1 MALTRINSSSV
12 DVDGPCGS
20 LPKAGL
26 GGEAMR
32 ATISTTIAL
41 LLALAF
47 GCPAAPAQVVKS
59 NQHQEAIADNRA
71 AQDKANPNKDEAK
84 GTIPAPPEVMT
95 IEGTE
100 PVAREASPMAVA
112 QKESTPPAPARLY
125 TLNSS
130 AEVGWRFLSTDG
142 NFNQFRSDLNFDRG
156 IRLLSSDFLLRP
168 TNGGGVLFD
177 SL

>member
-1 MALTRINSSSV
+1 AV
-12 DVDGPCGS
+12 
-20 LPKAGL
+20 L
-26 GGEAMR
+26 GGQAMR

-41 LLALAF
+41 ILGLAF
-47 GCPAAPAQVVKS
+47 GCPAAAAQDLKS
-59 NQHQEAIADNRA
+59 NQHQESAQDNRT

-84 GTIPAPPEVMT
+84 APAPEPPEVIT

-100 PVAREASPMAVA
+100 PVAKEAKPVA
-112 QKESTPPAPARLY
+112 GTQKETSPPAPARLY

-156 IRLLSSDFLLRP
+156 IRLMSSDFLMRP
-168 TNGGGVLFD
+168 ANGGGLLFD
-177 SL
+177 